1 MIPGAARIVSRVLE
15 LPRIIVQVMT
25 KVKESIRTHRPARTR
40 KSSKGQRVGYLRV
53 SSLDQNEVRQ
63 LEGLALDKRFT
74 DKASGKDV
82 KRPQLEAMQS
92 FVREGDTVFCH
103 SMDRLARNLD
113 DLRRIVLGL
122 TERGVHIAFVKENLT
137 FTGEDSPMSNLLL
150 NVMGAFAQF
159 ERELIRERQRE
170 GIAIA
175 RREGKY
181 RGRKP
186 SLTPARA
193 GELRRRVADGES
205 KAGLAREFGISRDTL
220 YRYVPV
226 KKRRAKKL
234 AK

>member
-1 MIPGAARIVSRVLE
+1 
-15 LPRIIVQVMT
+15 MT
-25 KVKESIRTHRPARTR
+25 KVKESSRTPRPARTR
-40 KSSKGQRVGYLRV
+40 KPSKGQQVGYLRV

-63 LEGLALDKRFT
+63 LEGLALDQKFT
-74 DKASGKDV
+74 DKASSKDA
-82 KRPQLEAMQS
+82 KRPQLEAMLS
-92 FVREGDTVFCH
+92 LVREGDTVFCH
-103 SMDRLARNLD
+103 SMDRLGRNLD

-122 TERGVHIAFVKENLT
+122 TERGVHIVFVKENLT

-150 NVMGAFAQF
+150 SVMGAFARF

-193 GELRRRVADGES
+193 AELRRRVEDGDS
-205 KAGLAREFGISRDTL
+205 KAALAREFGISRDTL
-220 YRYVPV
+220 YRYVPI
-226 KKRRAKKL
+226 KKRRAGKL
-234 AK
+234 AKLNVCRES

>member
-1 MIPGAARIVSRVLE
+1 MR
-15 LPRIIVQVMT
+15 
-25 KVKESIRTHRPARTR
+25 KVKESIRTPRPARTR
-40 KSSKGQRVGYLRV
+40 KPAKGQQVGYLRV

-74 DKASGKDV
+74 DKASGKDA

-92 FVREGDTVFCH
+92 CVHKGDTVFCH

-122 TERGVHIAFVKENLT
+122 TERGVHIIFVKENLT

-150 NVMGAFAQF
+150 SVMGAFVAF

-181 RGRKP
+181 TGRKP

-193 GELRRRVADGES
+193 AELRRRVALGDS
-205 KAGLAREFGISRDTL
+205 KAALAREFGISRDTL

-226 KKRRAKKL
+226 KKRRAGKI
-234 AK
+234 AR

>member
-1 MIPGAARIVSRVLE
+1 V
-15 LPRIIVQVMT
+15 T
-25 KVKESIRTHRPARTR
+25 KVKESIRTHRAARTR
-40 KSSKGQRVGYLRV
+40 KLSKGQQVGYLRV

-63 LEGLALDKRFT
+63 LEGLALNKTFT

-122 TERGVHIAFVKENLT
+122 TERGVHIVFVKENLT

-150 NVMGAFAQF
+150 SVMGAFAQF

-170 GIAIA
+170 GIVIA
-175 RREGKY
+175 KQEGKY
-181 RGRKP
+181 RGKKP
-186 SLTPARA
+186 SLTPGRA
-193 GELRRRVADGES
+193 AELRRRVADGDS
-205 KAGLAREFGISRDTL
+205 KSLLAREFGISRDTL

-226 KKRRAKKL
+226 KKRRAGKFGK
-234 AK
+234 